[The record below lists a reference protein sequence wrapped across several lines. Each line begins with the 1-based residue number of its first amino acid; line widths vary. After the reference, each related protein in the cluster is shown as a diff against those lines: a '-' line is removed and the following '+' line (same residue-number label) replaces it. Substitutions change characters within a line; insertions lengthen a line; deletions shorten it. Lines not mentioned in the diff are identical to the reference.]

1 MLYCWFIVVA
11 TPVTGSFYGKPN
23 RAIQLSNA
31 GCNGTEVKLH
41 DCDVTIL
48 SPQDGLAQ
56 FNSVNV
62 AGVNC
67 GTSTTTATTA
77 VNSGASTTT
86 AITGK
91 SSGDEG
97 RTSLLA
103 ALGVVVVLLIVA
115 VLAIVG

>member
-67 GTSTTTATTA
+67 GTSTTTA
-77 VNSGASTTT
+77 VNSGATTTT

-91 SSGDEG
+91 SSADEG
-97 RTSLLA
+97 RTNLLA

>member
-1 MLYCWFIVVA
+1 MLYYWFIVVA

-23 RAIQLSNA
+23 RTIQLSNA
-31 GCNGTEVKLH
+31 GCNGTETNLH

-67 GTSTTTATTA
+67 G
-77 VNSGASTTT
+77 ASTTT
-86 AITGK
+86 LTTGK
-91 SSGDEG
+91 SSADES
-97 RTSLLA
+97 RTNLLA

-115 VLAIVG
+115 VLVIVG